1 MGENIL
7 SLDIEA
13 LKARLRSSP
22 WVADATVGRTLPD
35 TLKVEI
41 RERVPLAL
49 AEVERLYLMDK
60 DGGLIDLYGPRTAA
74 FDLPIVRGLMGVDD
88 EARRDR
94 AQRAGDAARRPR
106 RPRGRGLGGLR
117 AALGRPAGG
126 AARRGRG
133 AARSASRPYR
143 QRVLT
148 FLSLRKDLVERCPD
162 AEYFDLRF
170 RGQHLREAAAAPA
183 SGSGAAPAPSAPRP
197 VRPGTRAASPV
208 ARDPS
213 RVAAAAPLAGDRPA
227 STSMPRP
234 TAAGRPRKV
243 GPRVAKKKDRYIFG
257 LDIGT
262 HKICAIVA
270 EITDEGRLDV
280 IGIGQAESKGLRKGV
295 VINLEATVDA
305 IKRVL
310 EEAELMAGVEIG
322 SAYVGIA
329 GTHIKGFNSRGV
341 IAVSSKNRMIDREDV
356 RRVIEAAKAVS
367 IPMDREILHVL
378 PQEFVVDDQ
387 DGIGDPTGMT
397 GTRLE
402 VNVHIITCSTT
413 AAQNTVTCVNRAGLE
428 VTDTVLTQIAA
439 AEACLTPDEKE
450 LGVALVDIGGGTTD
464 LAIFE
469 KGSLWHTAVL
479 QVGGEHFTN
488 DVAVALRTPVNEA
501 EKIKKKHGC
510 ALTSMIPEEDS
521 IEVPSV
527 GGRKPRIMARQVL
540 GDVVQAR
547 AEEICQMVA

>member
-1 MGENIL
+1 
-7 SLDIEA
+7 
-13 LKARLRSSP
+13 
-22 WVADATVGRTLPD
+22 
-35 TLKVEI
+35 
-41 RERVPLAL
+41 
-49 AEVERLYLMDK
+49 
-60 DGGLIDLYGPRTAA
+60 
-74 FDLPIVRGLMGVDD
+74 
-88 EARRDR
+88 
-94 AQRAGDAARRPR
+94 
-106 RPRGRGLGGLR
+106 
-117 AALGRPAGG
+117 
-126 AARRGRG
+126 
-133 AARSASRPYR
+133 
-143 QRVLT
+143 
-148 FLSLRKDLVERCPD
+148 
-162 AEYFDLRF
+162 
-170 RGQHLREAAAAPA
+170 
-183 SGSGAAPAPSAPRP
+183 
-197 VRPGTRAASPV
+197 
-208 ARDPS
+208 
-213 RVAAAAPLAGDRPA
+213 
-227 STSMPRP
+227 
-234 TAAGRPRKV
+234 
-243 GPRVAKKKDRYIFG
+243 VAKKKDRYIFG

-270 EITDEGRLDV
+270 EIMDEGRLDI

-341 IAVSSKNRMIDREDV
+341 IAVSSKNRTIDRDDV
-356 RRVIEAAKAVS
+356 KRVIEAAKAVS

-413 AAQNTVTCVNRAGLE
+413 AAQNTITCVNRAGLE

-439 AEACLTPDEKE
+439 AEACLTSDEKE
-450 LGVALVDIGGGTTD
+450 LGVALVDVGGGTTD

-501 EKIKKKHGC
+501 EKIKKKFGC
-510 ALTSMIPEEDS
+510 ALTSMIPEEDVV
-521 IEVPSV
+521 EVPSV

-540 GDVVQAR
+540 GDVIQAR
-547 AEEICQMVA
+547 AEEICQMVSTEIRRAGFDRNLNSGIVLTGGGSILEGMPEIAEQIFDMPVRRGSPAGIGGLVDVVASPVYSTAVGLVQAGYRSRAGVPGYVPSRQAATGTFGKVTGRLMGWLSDFF